1 MDDGHFYASTGPV
14 IAEIAVAE
22 STLSMTIART
32 GDFRYTAQFVGANG
46 EVLATDTS
54 LSPPYR
60 LRGTETYV
68 RVRVV
73 DYSGATAWLQPVFT
87 TRNGEPAQR

>member
-1 MDDGHFYASTGPV
+1 MDEGHFYASTGPV

-68 RVRVV
+68 QVRVV
-73 DYSGATAWLQPVFT
+73 DSSGATVWLRPVFT
-87 TRNGEPAQR
+87 TRYRERAER

>member
-1 MDDGHFYASTGPV
+1 MDDGHFYASNGPV

-22 STLSMTIART
+22 STLSVTIART
-32 GDFRYTAQFVGANG
+32 GDFRYTTQFVGANG

-73 DYSGATAWLQPVFT
+73 DSSGATAWHRPLFT
-87 TRNGEPAQR
+87 TRNGERAQR